1 MPRRLAPDEQA
12 LWGKV
17 AESVVPLARRARAP
31 GVPRVQAKPAPGA
44 ELAPIAPQR
53 PRPPTDDGLDGSWA
67 KRLRAGTLRPDG
79 SIDLHGM
86 TREAAR
92 GALHESLQRLA
103 AAGARV
109 LLVVTGKGGAP
120 GPAPA
125 DLMAPG
131 RAPRG
136 AIRAELPRWLAE
148 PRIAPLILSVKPAH
162 PRHGGSGAVYVIL
175 RRRR

>member
-17 AESVVPLARRARAP
+17 AASVVPLGRRARAP
-31 GVPRVQAKPAPGA
+31 GAPRTHASADPEPAPS
-44 ELAPIAPQR
+44 APAPAR
-53 PRPPTDDGLDGSWA
+53 PRPPGDDGLDGSWA
-67 KRLRAGTLRPDG
+67 KRLRSGTLRPDG
-79 SIDLHGM
+79 AIDLHGM
-86 TREAAR
+86 TRDAAR
-92 GALHESLQRLA
+92 AALHESLVRLA

-148 PRIAPLILSVKPAH
+148 PHVAPLILSVKPAH
-162 PRHGGSGAVYVIL
+162 PRHGGGGAAYVIL

>member
-31 GVPRVQAKPAPGA
+31 GAPRAQAMPQPAA
-44 ELAPIAPQR
+44 ELAPAPPPR
-53 PRPPTDDGLDGSWA
+53 PRPSSDDGLDGSWA
-67 KRLRAGTLRPDG
+67 KRLRSGTLRPDG
-79 SIDLHGM
+79 AVDLHGM

-92 GALHESLQRLA
+92 AALHDSLLRLA

-109 LLVVTGKGGAP
+109 LLVVTGKGSAP

-148 PRIAPLILSVKPAH
+148 PHIAPLILSVKPAH
-162 PRHGGSGAVYVIL
+162 PRHGGSGAAYIIL